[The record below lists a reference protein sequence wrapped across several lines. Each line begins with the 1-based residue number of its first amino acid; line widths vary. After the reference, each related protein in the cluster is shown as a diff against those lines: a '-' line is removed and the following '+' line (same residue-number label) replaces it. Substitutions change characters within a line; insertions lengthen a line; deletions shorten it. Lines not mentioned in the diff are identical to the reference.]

1 VAAGLADDDGQL
13 ALVIEIFRDPRAHHR
28 LIVRDKSIDQPQE
41 DLWVFRGCAARFS
54 SVDAVIA
61 AGTDDLVRMGDRW
74 RQRDLRARSGRL
86 RKLAAILHRMWIG
99 GSEFQWTAGAKITE
113 E

>member
-1 VAAGLADDDGQL
+1 
-13 ALVIEIFRDPRAHHR
+13 
-28 LIVRDKSIDQPQE
+28 
-41 DLWVFRGCAARFS
+41 
-54 SVDAVIA
+54 
-61 AGTDDLVRMGDRW
+61 MGDR
-74 RQRDLRARSGRL
+74 RQQRDLRARSGRL